1 MRGLFA
7 GTKPTGRRVQIDE
20 DTGSTIGAA
29 GVVGLGLAVSAF
41 LVVQVLDS
49 GDSATATETVQEA
62 VKAIP
67 AKVAGKFRSPSYS
80 SLLSM

>member
-1 MRGLFA
+1 MSGVPA
-7 GTKPTGRRVQIDE
+7 GTKPTGGRIQIDE

-62 VKAIP
+62 VKAVP
-67 AKVAGKFRSPSYS
+67 AKVAGKSRQS
-80 SLLSM
+80 SCSS